1 MDDAFGL
8 FDAGSRLASMG
19 SFRSP
24 ETTASI
30 FSVTVG
36 GIPKQNTE
44 GKSREVED
52 ISYKPFWK
60 SWDFEIL
67 D

>member
-24 ETTASI
+24 GTAST
-30 FSVTVG
+30 VTVG